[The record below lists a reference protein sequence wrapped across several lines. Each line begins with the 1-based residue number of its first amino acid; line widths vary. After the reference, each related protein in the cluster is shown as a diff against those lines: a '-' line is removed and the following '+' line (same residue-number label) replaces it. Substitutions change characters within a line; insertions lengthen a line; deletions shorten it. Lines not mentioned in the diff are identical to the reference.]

1 MHFGGKF
8 IKQKLLDN
16 PNLVGVGHLTGP
28 HIWKDLGLDSLSR
41 GVYKIKVVVHNHRD
55 RALAW
60 RGPQG
65 PGRPMSGYP
74 PHTLLIKLNLI
85 L

>member
-8 IKQKLLDN
+8 IKQKLLGT
-16 PNLVGVGHLTGP
+16 PNLVGVGHLIGSQIR
-28 HIWKDLGLDSLSR
+28 IWKDLR
-41 GVYKIKVVVHNHRD
+41 RFYKIKVVVHNHRD